1 VSGQDL
7 LLPSAELWPHVGI
20 PERQGVV
27 TRFRF
32 TVPPLPASYLMPLSV
47 RTVGLTLLI
56 AGRKLCANR
65 RRLLRSC
72 WKPRSS
78 RAEAWGPLLVP

>member
-1 VSGQDL
+1 MSGQDL
-7 LLPSAELWPHVGI
+7 LRPSAELWPHVGI
-20 PERQGVV
+20 PERRGVIASS
-27 TRFRF
+27 RF
-32 TVPPLPASYLMPLSV
+32 TLPWLPASRPTV
-47 RTVGLTLLI
+47 RTLVRTLLI